1 MLTHIVLVLFCA
13 AQQVQTNCTGVANTY
28 SIAKDELRHT
38 IL

>member
-13 AQQVQTNCTGVANTY
+13 AQQVQTNCTGAAT
-28 SIAKDELRHT
+28 L